1 MGLYGVSMGNY
12 VDLWDPH
19 GSLCGF
25 YGVQCV
31 PIDRYVSLW
40 GLHGVCVGSDG
51 VYMAPVWG
59 LCVVTTGSVWALYGV
74 CMGFLQGLYRASMGQ
89 SRAVTLI
96 YYSQPLR
103 SVPELPHTSTPLLW
117 GRQHHLGS
125 PVSLWDHPFRYTAS
139 EVPMRL
145 PMSLWGP

>member
-1 MGLYGVSMGNY
+1 MGSPWVPVWFLRGSVRPYRSLCVSIGSAWGLCGVGWSLYGV
-12 VDLWDPH
+12 
-19 GSLCGF
+19 
-25 YGVQCV
+25 
-31 PIDRYVSLW
+31 
-40 GLHGVCVGSDG
+40 
-51 VYMAPVWG
+51 
-59 LCVVTTGSVWALYGV
+59 CVVTTGSVWALYGV

-117 GRQHHLGS
+117 GRQQHLGS
-125 PVSLWDHPFRYTAS
+125 PVSLWDHPFCYTAS